1 MSMTRR
7 AARRRCLI
15 AAALTVASVI
25 GGLLLWSLWA
35 STTVPAF
42 ALASNAALTAS
53 FGVVGVRAWRIATRG
68 DHTPASA
75 SVDRWI
81 AALSAIVAW
90 AVTTS
95 AMLALE
101 TPAWPTLLA
110 YAVGMSSVLF
120 TLSIRN
126 WKAPSLSGEL
136 EAHQPFFT
144 PQPRP

>member
-1 MSMTRR
+1 MITTRR

-15 AAALTVASVI
+15 AAAFTVASVI

-35 STTVPAF
+35 STAVPVF
-42 ALASNAALTAS
+42 ALASNTALTVT
-53 FGVVGVRAWRIATRG
+53 FGVVAVRAWSIAARG
-68 DHTPASA
+68 GHTGASA

-95 AMLALE
+95 AILALE

-136 EAHQPFFT
+136 EGHQPFFT
-144 PQPRP
+144 RRPRS